1 MESLLKGNKRNQV
14 GVGRGKVFNKGTKE
28 IGNTKER
35 KIGQSRSE
43 VGWVTVARE
52 SVR

>member
-1 MESLLKGNKRNQV
+1 MESLLKGDKRNQAR
-14 GVGRGKVFNKGTKE
+14 GRGKVFNKGTKE